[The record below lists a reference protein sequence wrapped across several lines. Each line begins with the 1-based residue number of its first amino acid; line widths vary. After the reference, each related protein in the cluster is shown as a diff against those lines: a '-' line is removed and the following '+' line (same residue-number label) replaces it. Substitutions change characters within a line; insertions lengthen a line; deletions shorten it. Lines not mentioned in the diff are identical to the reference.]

1 MGIFS
6 FLANAGRRLGLGG
19 GSDPTPDALREELR
33 RLGLPEPSVEVRG
46 DTAVLTGE
54 VPDAETRER
63 VVLAVGEQWPL
74 LSGGTLGSFSHL
86 PPGSADI
93 EAAQNTVHAASPAN
107 DAAIGPGGS
116 TFHTVAKGDT
126 LSAIAKRYYG
136 DANAYPRIFEANR

>member
-63 VVLAVGEQWPL
+63 VVLAVGNVQGIANVDDRMTVREQAPL

-86 PPGSADI
+86 PPG
-93 EAAQNTVHAASPAN
+93 
-107 DAAIGPGGS
+107 
-116 TFHTVAKGDT
+116 
-126 LSAIAKRYYG
+126 
-136 DANAYPRIFEANR
+136 